1 MILLFSRPEDEH
13 GTAVAAALGE
23 LGHAHRR
30 LEARDLWTDHVY
42 SIRPDSGDLQAGNIF
57 STFRKTGGAP
67 EAMAATAIW
76 WRRPARIEDS
86 LAFQFPTGAEI
97 AMAEAWH
104 ALRLAAEAMPAS
116 LFPLG
121 HPSAIDKSAN
131 KLRQLALARDVG
143 FHVPATIVGNDTTAL
158 GEFLSARERVVV
170 KPLHAAAAYEAPERK
185 TTSSLLWC
193 RGLASADLLG
203 KLPAAGATQLMVQ
216 QAVDKRAD
224 WRITVLPHT
233 TIACEI
239 DTSTLGPDE
248 PDWRKKTMELPHR
261 IFTPDDAFDRLLRRY
276 VTALDLPAG
285 YFDFAIDDGGT
296 PWFLEMNT
304 NAQWLWIER
313 LTGHPIAREVAIALA
328 GAGKSE

>member
-1 MILLFSRPEDEH
+1 MILLFSRSEDEH
-13 GTAVAAALGE
+13 GTAVATALDE
-23 LGHAHRR
+23 LGHPHRR

-42 SIRPDSGDLQAGNIF
+42 SILPDSGDLGAGKVF
-57 STFRKTGGAP
+57 SSFRENGGAR
-67 EAMAATAIW
+67 ESMAATAIW
-76 WRRPARIEDS
+76 WRRPTRFEDS
-86 LAFQFPTGAEI
+86 LAFHFPTGAEI

-104 ALRLAAEAMPAS
+104 ALRLAAEAMPVS

-121 HPSAIDKSAN
+121 HPAAIDKSAN
-131 KLRQLALARDVG
+131 KLRQLALARELG
-143 FHVPATIVGNDTTAL
+143 FHVPPTIVGNDTAAL
-158 GEFLSARERVVV
+158 GDFLRARERVVV

-193 RGLASADLLG
+193 RGFASADLLG
-203 KLPAAGATQLMVQ
+203 KLPADGAAQLMVQ

-239 DTSTLGPDE
+239 DTSMLGPDE
-248 PDWRKKTMELPHR
+248 PDWRKKSMELPHR

-276 VTALDLPAG
+276 ISALDLPAG
-285 YFDFAIDDGGT
+285 YFDFAIDRDGT

-313 LTGHPIAREVAIALA
+313 LTGHPIAREVALALA
-328 GAGKSE
+328 RNSR